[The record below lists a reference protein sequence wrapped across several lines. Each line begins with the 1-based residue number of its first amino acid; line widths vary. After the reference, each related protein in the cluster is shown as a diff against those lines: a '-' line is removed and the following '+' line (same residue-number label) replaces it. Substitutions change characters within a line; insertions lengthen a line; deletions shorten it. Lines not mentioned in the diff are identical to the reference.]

1 MSISEKFNIA
11 YLALGA
17 NVDNAFKTRF
27 EFLCFAIKQL
37 EENEDIHVLKCSK
50 VYETLPVGYLDQTNF
65 LNCVIEIQT
74 TLTAIELLRFCKLDI
89 ELKSGRTKIIENGPR
104 TIDIDI
110 LFYND
115 EEIYTNELV
124 IPHPRIYE
132 RAFVLVPLND
142 IATKKVGNIM
152 QYELVDTIEGVSLTK
167 YDLDQYLQDLV
178 IKNHQKRST

>member
-37 EENEDIHVLKCSK
+37 EENEDIHVL
-50 VYETLPVGYLDQTNF
+50 

-167 YDLDQYLQDLV
+167 YDLDHYLQDLL
-178 IKNHQKRST
+178 IKNHQKSST

>member
-1 MSISEKFNIA
+1 MFPISNPP
-11 YLALGA
+11 G
-17 NVDNAFKTRF
+17 
-27 EFLCFAIKQL
+27 
-37 EENEDIHVLKCSK
+37 
-50 VYETLPVGYLDQTNF
+50 
-65 LNCVIEIQT
+65 
-74 TLTAIELLRFCKLDI
+74 
-89 ELKSGRTKIIENGPR
+89 
-104 TIDIDI
+104 I

-178 IKNHQKRST
+178 IKNHQKSST